1 MRKNAVELGMPQIII
16 WRIGIVCWMPKATN
30 EHSEYGILIAFLLQ
44 QWLHESAS
52 MLRYT
57 YIVVFFIFITCF
69 GNIVKYSG

>member
-1 MRKNAVELGMPQIII
+1 MWKNIVELGMPQMTI
-16 WRIGIVCWMPKATN
+16 WRIGIAYWMPKATS

-57 YIVVFFIFITCF
+57 YIACLVYIHHMFR
-69 GNIVKYSG
+69 